1 MIAMVGYKSDIVVYI
16 WILLIIYAVVNSII
30 NKINKKKLSIKKAC
44 SMQA

>member
-30 NKINKKKLSIKKAC
+30 NKINKKKQK
-44 SMQA
+44 